1 MHAAEN
7 NNLEGSI
14 QFTDIITIEQSLSS
28 CLISF
33 PSIGGIENVA
43 YYIISITDYCST
55 DLQRSKTF
63 ACLQL
68 SACS

>member
-1 MHAAEN
+1 MHATEN
-7 NNLEGSI
+7 NNLEESI

-28 CLISF
+28 CLIF
-33 PSIGGIENVA
+33 PSIGRIENVA

-68 SACS
+68 SSCS